1 MPDAK
6 SGRFYIVHEFQVAGK
21 LSVKVAGNHLL
32 LSVTGRSQRCRSGSE
47 ISGAGLYERQGAKGR
62 CRSVEGGWL
71 FNGLKKRSFM
81 SIPSPDPAKY
91 PLCVYFLL
99 G

>member
-1 MPDAK
+1 VSK
-6 SGRFYIVHEFQVAGK
+6 RGRRLVIQW
-21 LSVKVAGNHLL
+21 
-32 LSVTGRSQRCRSGSE
+32 SE
-47 ISGAGLYERQGAKGR
+47 
-62 CRSVEGGWL
+62 
-71 FNGLKKRSFM
+71 KRSFM

>member
-1 MPDAK
+1 
-6 SGRFYIVHEFQVAGK
+6 
-21 LSVKVAGNHLL
+21 
-32 LSVTGRSQRCRSGSE
+32 
-47 ISGAGLYERQGAKGR
+47 
-62 CRSVEGGWL
+62 
-71 FNGLKKRSFM
+71 M